1 MKKTLTLAFAFLLC
15 TLFCLGAAAF
25 EMESVESAAEAI
37 AKDLEPSTA
46 LSGELDITDSTVLN
60 NSSYGTLIYYNDF
73 DGYELDRPGNIT
85 GGQTYIDSFFNENPV
100 SLNGGNA
107 SLKIVADPK
116 DETNKA
122 LKITAAGN
130 YARAVFQPQTKVTKL
145 GFYTFVMDFYVPSDN
160 AGANIHSLVYLNGDG
175 HNHTVKSFGE
185 SVLDGWA
192 TDRSCGS
199 FCVVEDGKQVS
210 STSGR
215 GNSFDR
221 NFLCDRRGTIDA
233 GKYFYIDNLRLYYAP
248 GKTVA
253 FNYNLPEGVS
263 DIYNIRTYNKGF
275 VKYTMVAEE
284 FVKIGAAV
292 PEIYAPGY
300 TFLGWK
306 DADGNYVDYYTK
318 DTTTLTAQWT
328 PLKPGLN
335 ALTGTFE
342 KATFEKGDRQYL
354 IFEENGFGRQVTAND
369 IQSTVS
375 GNDSSRVLK
384 ASAKAVRYVVFD
396 FPVQMENGRKY
407 HIAWDSYTDV
417 NYSGMLGWFLNYYGS
432 GKHITLDMG
441 KQHQANAAGK
451 WHTQVQNT
459 GGAATASAVY
469 MQYKFAEEHAVSGA
483 LNIYFDNLAV
493 YPFYKI
499 TYHFSNG
506 STVVDQVL
514 DPGKADQTY
523 SPSSSEY
530 DVWTGEGNKICIG
543 WATTQN
549 ANEPEKTIALANK
562 DVDLYPVWMDV
573 PESQFLASYY
583 CQAAPSSD
591 YYHIP
596 VAKAFKSVS
605 ADVGRTEA
613 VVTTY
618 HNSTVKIQPKGYAG
632 DIKLTFTLEDDSVV
646 TETVH
651 LIGGTKWRPGLN
663 TLTGTTSPLAM
674 DDMTEA
680 EVEYA
685 LWLNGNRWKL
695 DDNPKTDGINPSAK
709 AVYATAQYAVI
720 TNRHSW
726 NPTIE
731 KDRPL
736 SYEYDI
742 LSWSD
747 VYTMINGSGGETT
760 GNIYADYFGKNAKD
774 AWRHEKAYIDMINKT
789 PISNAG
795 LPEPNAKDGIL
806 YMGHS
811 GKTGEYGKL
820 DKDGTLQAGKNAYFY
835 LDNIAYIPYY
845 KITYELTDGTKAY
858 DYALYDD
865 EGTTLLTAYTP
876 KASLLGS
883 KRYKLSPDGE
893 VFSADTPIPLDNADI
908 TLYAVT
914 DGYATTTENE
924 FSFRDPSAGSAGI
937 RFKATVSAATRFDA
951 DEYGFLVAR
960 TDKLGE
966 NTLAFNSDA
975 TKTTYTGM
983 NNKNFSGTTNE
994 GVKYSGAVNYRP
1006 GTENKV
1012 DIIYDTDPDTGAYR
1026 FGCVLVNLDKGYT
1039 ENGITYENRYDVAF
1053 TIRPYVIVAGKYYYG
1068 ESVSKSYNQIAANA

>member
-1 MKKTLTLAFAFLLC
+1 MKKTATLALAFLLC

-37 AKDLEPSTA
+37 AKDLEPSAA
-46 LSGELDITDSTVLN
+46 LSGELDITDPAVLN
-60 NSSYGTLIYYNDF
+60 HASYGTLIYYNDF
-73 DGYELDRPGNIT
+73 DGYELNRAGNIT
-85 GGQTYIDSFFNENPV
+85 GGQTYIDSFFDGNAV

-107 SLKIVADPK
+107 SLQILQDPK
-116 DETNKA
+116 DSTNQA
-122 LKITAAGN
+122 LKVTALSG
-130 YARAVFQPQTKVTKL
+130 YARAVFKPQTKVTKL
-145 GFYTFVMDFYVPSDN
+145 GYYTFVMDFYVPSDN
-160 AGANIHSLVYLNGDG
+160 SGAKIHSLVYINGED
-175 HNHTVKSFGE
+175 NHTVRPFGE
-185 SVLDGWA
+185 NVLDGWA

-199 FCVVEDGKQVS
+199 FCVVEDGKHGSAS
-210 STSGR
+210 SGM
-215 GNSFDR
+215 GKSFDC
-221 NFLCDRRGTIDA
+221 NYLCDRRDKIEA

-263 DIYNIRTYNKGF
+263 NIYNIRTYNEGF

-300 TFLGWK
+300 TFLGWM

-328 PLKPGLN
+328 PLKPGIN

-354 IFEENGFGRQVTAND
+354 IFEENGFARKATAND
-369 IQSTVS
+369 ILSTVS

-384 ASAKAVRYVVFD
+384 ASANAVRYVVFD
-396 FPVQMENGRKY
+396 FPVQMENGRRY
-407 HIAWDSYTDV
+407 YITWDSYTDV
-417 NYSGMLGWFLNYYGS
+417 NYKGMLGWFLNYYGS
-432 GKHITLDMG
+432 GKNISLAMNS
-441 KQHQANAAGK
+441 QYQANAAGK
-451 WHTQVQNT
+451 WYTQVQNT
-459 GGAATASAVY
+459 GAAATASAVR
-469 MQYKFAEEHAVSGA
+469 MQYKFADDKAVSGA
-483 LNIYFDNLAV
+483 MNIYFDNLAV
-493 YPFYKI
+493 YPYYKI

-514 DPGKADQTY
+514 FPGKADQTY

-530 DVWTGEGNKICIG
+530 DAWTGEGNKICIG

-549 ANEPEKTIALANK
+549 ATEPEKTIALANE

-573 PESQFLASYY
+573 PESQFLASDY
-583 CQAAPSSD
+583 CQAAPFDD

-709 AVYATAQYAVI
+709 AVYATAQYAII
-720 TNRHSW
+720 TNRHNW

-742 LSWSD
+742 LSSNS
-747 VYTMINGSGGETT
+747 VYTMINGSAGLET
-760 GNIYADYFGKNAKD
+760 GNIYADYYGNNAKI

-789 PISNAG
+789 PVSNKG

-811 GKTGEYGKL
+811 GKTGQYGKL
-820 DKDGTLQAGKNAYFY
+820 GKNGALEEGKNAYLY

-845 KITYELTDGTKAY
+845 KITYVLTDGSKAY
-858 DYALYDD
+858 DYALYAED
-865 EGTTLLTAYTP
+865 GTTLLTAYTP

-883 KRYKLSPDGE
+883 KRYKLSADGE

-960 TDKLGE
+960 TDKLGG

-975 TKTTYTGM
+975 AKTTYTGT
-983 NNKNFSGTTNE
+983 NNKNFSGTTDD

-1006 GTENKV
+1006 GKENKV
-1012 DIIYDTDPDTGAYR
+1012 DIIYNTDPDTGAYR

-1039 ENGITYENRYDVAF
+1039 ENGVTYENRYDVAF
-1053 TIRPYVIVAGKYYYG
+1053 TVRPYVIIAGKCYYG
-1068 ESVSKSYNQIAANA
+1068 ESVSKTYNQIAENA

>member
-25 EMESVESAAEAI
+25 EIESVESAAEAI

-46 LSGELDITDSTVLN
+46 LSGELDITDPANLTHPK
-60 NSSYGTLIYYNDF
+60 YGTLIYYNDF
-73 DGYELDRPGNIT
+73 DGYELNHAGNLT
-85 GGQTYIDSFFNENPV
+85 GGETYAS
-100 SLNGGNA
+100 SLFDGNTININGGSA
-107 SLKIVADPK
+107 TLQILQDPK
-116 DETNKA
+116 DSTNQA
-122 LKITAAGN
+122 LKVTALYG
-130 YARAVFQPQTKVTKL
+130 YARAVFNPTKSFTQP
-145 GFYTFVMDFYVPSDN
+145 GYYTVVMDYYVPDDN
-160 AGANIHSLVYLNGDG
+160 KDLNMHSLVYLNGEDAHAALYHG
-175 HNHTVKSFGE
+175 SN
-185 SVLDGWA
+185 VLNDWA
-192 TDRSCGS
+192 ADRSCGYFKLVPEGES
-199 FCVVEDGKQVS
+199 T
-210 STSGR
+210 STSG
-215 GNSFDR
+215 GIGTSCEQIY
-221 NFLCDRRGTIDA
+221 LCDRRGSIGS
-233 GKYFYIDNLRLYYAP
+233 GKYFYIDNLRLYYSPAV
-248 GKTVA
+248 TVTY
-253 FNYNLPEGVS
+253 NLNLPEGVS
-263 DIYNIRTYNKGF
+263 TIYNAKAYNNGL
-275 VKYTMVAEE
+275 VA
-284 FVKIGAAV
+284 FTTTSATVRALDPV

-300 TFLGWK
+300 SFLGWTG
-306 DADGNYVDYYTK
+306 ADGNYVDYYAPG
-318 DTTTLTAQWT
+318 TTELTAQWAEIQ
-328 PLKPGLN
+328 LGRN
-335 ALTGTFE
+335 MLTGTY
-342 KATFEKGDRQYL
+342 KLADFEKGERRYL
-354 IFEENGFGRQVTAND
+354 IFEDNGFAFDIGNND
-369 IQSTVS
+369 IASTVS
-375 GNDSSRVLK
+375 GNTSGGVLK
-384 ASAKAVRYVVFD
+384 TTGSGKRYVVYI
-396 FPVQMENGRKY
+396 FPVKLDPARKY
-407 HIAWDSYTDV
+407 TVVWDAYTDV
-417 NYSGMLGWFLNYYGS
+417 NYDGLLGWFLNAYGS
-432 GKHITLDMG
+432 SNHITLNLNPQ
-441 KQHQANAAGK
+441 KTANMAGK
-451 WHTQVQNT
+451 WHTNRITVNT
-459 GGAATASAVY
+459 GSNANGIFRL
-469 MQYKFAEEHAVSGA
+469 QYKYAADSATTGTFNA
-483 LNIYFDNLAV
+483 YFDNIGV
-493 YPFYKI
+493 YPDYKI
-499 TYHFSNG
+499 TYHFTNG
-506 STVVDQVL
+506 STVVDWFSK
-514 DPGKADQTY
+514 PGDENPKY
-523 SPSSSEY
+523 IPSSSEY
-530 DVWTGEGNKICIG
+530 DAWTGEGNKICIG

-549 ANEPEKTIALANK
+549 ATEPEKTIALANE

-583 CQAAPSSD
+583 CQAAPFSD

-695 DDNPKTDGINPSAK
+695 DDNPKTDGINTSLK
-709 AVYATAQYAVI
+709 AVYATAQYAII
-720 TNRHSW
+720 TNRHNW

-747 VYTMINGSGGETT
+747 VYTMINGSGGGPT
-760 GNIYADYFGKNAKD
+760 GNIYADYYGKNAKD
-774 AWRHEKAYIDMINKT
+774 AWCHEKAYIDMINKT
-789 PISNAG
+789 PTSHKG

-820 DKDGTLQAGKNAYFY
+820 KKDGTLQEGKNAYFY

-858 DYALYDD
+858 DYALYADD
-865 EGTTLLTAYTP
+865 GTTLLTAYTP

-883 KRYKLSPDGE
+883 KRYKLSADGE

-975 TKTTYTGM
+975 TKTTYTGV

-1026 FGCVLVNLDKGYT
+1026 FGCILVNLDKGYT
-1039 ENGITYENRYDVAF
+1039 ENGMTYENRYDVAF